1 MLGPSRRLD
10 DRIRNL
16 CAQVAA
22 SKDPDE
28 LSHML
33 PELKSA
39 IHEAIERLRKRAAV
53 VLSGQLSGR
62 HDVPLDRRKRR

>member
-1 MLGPSRRLD
+1 MPRLSRRLD

-16 CAQVAA
+16 CAQVAT

-28 LSHML
+28 LNQIL
-33 PELKSA
+33 PELKLA

-53 VLSGQLSGR
+53 VLGGQR
-62 HDVPLDRRKRR
+62 DVPLDRRKRS